1 MKTLSFI
8 KREIKIILHKKT
20 TLKIATTQ
28 AKVNWYCQKRDYH
41 SLNELKAFA
50 KELIKSY
57 LNYKA

>member
-8 KREIKIILHKKT
+8 KREIKIILHET
-20 TLKIATTQ
+20 PLIATTQ
-28 AKVNWYCQKRDYH
+28 SKVNLYCQKRDYH

-50 KELIKSY
+50 KDLIKSY

>member
-1 MKTLSFI
+1 MKHRI
-8 KREIKIILHKKT
+8 
-20 TLKIATTQ
+20 KIATTQ
-28 AKVNWYCQKRDYH
+28 SKVNLYCQKRDYH

>member
-8 KREIKIILHKKT
+8 KREIKIILHET

-28 AKVNWYCQKRDYH
+28 SKVNGYCQKRDYH

-50 KELIKSY
+50 KDLIKSY

>member
-1 MKTLSFI
+1 MKTLSFK
-8 KREIKIILHKKT
+8 KREIKIILHET
-20 TLKIATTQ
+20 PLIATTQ
-28 AKVNWYCQKRDYH
+28 SKVNWYCQKRDYH